1 MYLPGFLRL
10 SKTLKKPFNVKHPR
24 KIAQAAA
31 LATQLEEMLRRL
43 QSGDAD
49 KWYRRAHGSHNIH
62 TKTCIHTSIHIYTY
76 IRKIHIQIVC
86 VCVRVCVCVC
96 VCVCVSGC
104 VGGWV
109 CGCVRVRGCGCGCG
123 CGRGCAINGAQSVD
137 SPKDTGGKRP
147 DRCCAIRIE
156 RRFRNCTWTRA
167 FEYATCT
174 EAMGL
179 QAVLDLLQPETFT
192 TPAGELHGNFSVR
205 FPHKNTPATHLRSH
219 TRLRRSTR
227 PTSQS
232 CAALFRTSYD
242 R

>member
-1 MYLPGFLRL
+1 MVPHSTKAQNIWCVWVWVWAWACNQRS
-10 SKTLKKPFNVKHPR
+10 SKASTV
-24 KIAQAAA
+24 Q
-31 LATQLEEMLRRL
+31 
-43 QSGDAD
+43 
-49 KWYRRAHGSHNIH
+49 
-62 TKTCIHTSIHIYTY
+62 
-76 IRKIHIQIVC
+76 
-86 VCVRVCVCVC
+86 
-96 VCVCVSGC
+96 
-104 VGGWV
+104 
-109 CGCVRVRGCGCGCG
+109 
-123 CGRGCAINGAQSVD
+123 
-137 SPKDTGGKRP
+137 DTGGNRP

-205 FPHKNTPATHLRSH
+205 FPHK
-219 TRLRRSTR
+219 TRTGLQTICAVTNNLRRSTR